1 MLFLFSFFFFF
12 FRKKILL
19 LGYIYHHDYDNNS
32 YDNGGYHHY
41 YQHHDH
47 LHQSPP
53 SHIHELND
61 ASPVKSIPKELPV
74 KEALPFDESKV
85 ALVAP
90 SIVEKV
96 KAKDVKNI
104 PKDVTFEKPKVLKV
118 NASPILIKTKE
129 ELIEEKNQK
138 INNLELTKIEL
149 EYKLKEKQQLLEIEL
164 LRRKLEE
171 TERAMANI
179 ISKMETIPHKQPKV
193 SLPTKLG

>member
-12 FRKKILL
+12 HAKKNTTL

-32 YDNGGYHHY
+32 YENGGYHQY
-41 YQHHDH
+41 YHDH

-53 SHIHELND
+53 SSNIHELND
-61 ASPVKSIPKELPV
+61 TVKNISKELTV
-74 KEALPFDESKV
+74 KENLPIDESKI

-90 SIVEKV
+90 SVIEKI
-96 KAKDVKNI
+96 KSKGENI
-104 PKDVTFEKPKVLKV
+104 MKEVTFAKSQTMKV
-118 NASPILIKTKE
+118 NSNPILIKTKDE
-129 ELIEEKNQK
+129 IIEEKNQK

-149 EYKLKEKQQLLEIEL
+149 EYQLKEKQQLLEIEL

-179 ISKMETIPHKQPKV
+179 ISKMETIPQKQPKV
-193 SLPTKLG
+193 SLSTLS